1 MQTADVIIHVDETI
15 DHDRRM
21 KIAGIVKAHT
31 GVTDVAHHDEKPH
44 LMIVKYDPA
53 TVTSHALLDVVL
65 GEGVHAELV
74 GL

>member
-1 MQTADVIIHVDETI
+1 MQTVDVIIHVDQTI

-21 KIAGIVKAHT
+21 KIADKVRAHA
-31 GVTDVAHHDEKPH
+31 GVTNVAHHDEKPH
-44 LMIVKYDPA
+44 LMIVKYDPQA
-53 TVTSHALLDVVL
+53 VTAHALLDVVL

>member
-1 MQTADVIIHVDETI
+1 MQIADVIIHVDESV
-15 DHDRRM
+15 DHDRRQE
-21 KIAGIVKAHT
+21 IAGTVRAHA

-44 LMIVKYDPA
+44 LMIVKYDPQA
-53 TVTSHALLDVVL
+53 VTAQVLLGVVR

>member
-21 KIAGIVKAHT
+21 EIAGLVRAQT
-31 GVTDVAHHDEKPH
+31 GVRGVDHHDEKPH
-44 LMIVKYDPA
+44 LMIVKYDPRV
-53 TVTSHALLDVVL
+53 VTAQDLLAVVK
-65 GEGVHAELV
+65 GESVHAELV